1 MKVFISQP
9 MNGKTKEEITAERN
23 RVKDVFYT
31 RFGTKKITFI
41 DSYFGDEYKGDAL
54 KCLGKSIEKLS
65 EADLAVFVGNW
76 EKSRGCKIE
85 FECAVEYGIE
95 VRVLNI
101 GRDIN
106 FEKELL
112 K

>member
-9 MNGKTKEEITAERN
+9 MNGKSKEEIIAERN
-23 RVKDVFYT
+23 RVKDVF
-31 RFGTKKITFI
+31 RSVFGTKKITFI
-41 DSYFGDEYKGDAL
+41 NSYFGDKYKDNAL
-54 KCLGKSIEKLS
+54 KGLAKSIEKLS
-65 EADLAVFVGNW
+65 EADLAVFIGNW

-85 FECAVEYGIE
+85 FECAVDYGIE
-95 VRVLNI
+95 IRVLNI
-101 GRDIN
+101 NRDTN